1 MKSVKFAQMKDG
13 TREDYLLLQEA
24 EKVFIAMTADRI
36 LRELAQQADDTPA
49 PSKLPNSSA
58 ACGFRLRASFDEHHG
73 RMRRRLSDIR
83 NLVRPV
89 AMVSQRFSRC

>member
-49 PSKLPNSSA
+49 PSKPTH
-58 ACGFRLRASFDEHHG
+58 R
-73 RMRRRLSDIR
+73 
-83 NLVRPV
+83 
-89 AMVSQRFSRC
+89 